1 MNNRYISNNGKTLKR
16 ISKTRAKTLY
26 NQGNKVL
33 FIPCKL
39 NPFNM
44 WGLGIWE
51 NNQLDGQ
58 FETFEKL
65 ANAFEYYNC
74 NSETGKYIAF
84 YIEQ

>member
-16 ISKTRAKTLY
+16 ITKTRAKTLY
-26 NQGNKVL
+26 SQGKKVL
-33 FIPCKL
+33 FVPCKL

-65 ANAFEYYNC
+65 VNAYEFYNC
-74 NSETGKYIAF
+74 SSETGKYIAF